1 MDPFPLGLGLELR
14 CRVRNSIVLLLLFFL
29 GGWEG
34 GQDEK
39 ASRAARLLALGNQER
54 KIRWKFKGFL
64 IRVVLGSDAEF

>member
-14 CRVRNSIVLLLLFFL
+14 CRVRNSIVLLLLLFL
-29 GGWEG
+29 GGSRG
-34 GQDEK
+34 DEK

-64 IRVVLGSDAEF
+64 IRVGLGSDVEF